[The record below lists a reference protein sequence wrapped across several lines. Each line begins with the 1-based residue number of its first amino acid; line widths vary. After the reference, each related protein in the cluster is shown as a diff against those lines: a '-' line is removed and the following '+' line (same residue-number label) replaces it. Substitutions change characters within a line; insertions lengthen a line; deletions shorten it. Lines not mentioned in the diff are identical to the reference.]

1 MLPRLRAALI
11 ALDDHGRILL
21 LKHVRPHGQYWVL
34 PGGGVDAGESVESA
48 LEREISEELGAKV
61 RPEKLIAIGELVTGQ
76 RHVVDFFF
84 TGMLDRY
91 TDFGV
96 KYEEGIGEAR
106 WVEPSQIHKLKV
118 LPPEIVPILEE
129 VAAGWTGHA
138 KHIGKYKMQS
148 ET

>member
-11 ALDDHGRILL
+11 ALDDLGRILL
-21 LKHVRPHGQYWVL
+21 LKHMRPHGQYWVL

-48 LEREISEELGAKV
+48 LVREISEELGAKV
-61 RPEKLIAIGELVTGQ
+61 RPEKLVAIGELMTGE

-84 TGMLDRY
+84 TGALDRQ
-91 TDFGV
+91 TGFVV
-96 KYEEGIGEAR
+96 KHEEGIGEAR
-106 WVEPSQIHKLKV
+106 WVEPSRMHELKV

-129 VAAGWTGHA
+129 IATGWTGNA
-138 KHIGKYKMQS
+138 KYIGKYKMQS